1 MLSKHTE
8 EIKKSLIKPKE
19 EIKSLPL
26 PESELIKRAKEG
38 NDEAFE
44 MLISRYEK
52 KIYNL
57 AYRFLN
63 NEEDAAEVLQETLIR
78 AYRFIKKFQERS
90 SFYTWLYRIAVNVSL
105 RKLKKRSKEEKVVSL
120 DENVP
125 GYEEIPQEIPDETQ
139 NPEIIYQRKQLQ
151 EAVRRALEEL
161 PDAYRSV
168 VFLKDVEGLSNK
180 EIAEILKLT
189 VPAVKSRLHRGR
201 LFLREKL
208 KHLIK
213 I

>member
-1 MLSKHTE
+1 MIEKQRNE
-8 EIKKSLIKPKE
+8 VKKSLIKPKE

-38 NDEAFE
+38 KDEFFE

-63 NEEDAAEVLQETLIR
+63 NEQDAIEVLQETLIR

-90 SFYTWLYRIAVNVSL
+90 SFYTWLYRIAMNVAL
-105 RKLKKRSKEEKVVSL
+105 RKLKRRSKEEKVISL
-120 DENVP
+120 DQTVP
-125 GYEEIPQEIPDETQ
+125 GYEDIPQEIPDETQ
-139 NPEIIYQRKQLQ
+139 NPELIYERKELQ
-151 EAVRRALEEL
+151 KAIRKALEEV
-161 PDAYRSV
+161 PEVYRSV
-168 VFLKDVEGLSNK
+168 VLLKDVEGLSNK

-208 KHLIK
+208 KDLIK

>member
-1 MLSKHTE
+1 M
-8 EIKKSLIKPKE
+8 KSLIKPKE
-19 EIKSLPL
+19 ELKSLPL
-26 PESELIKRAKEG
+26 TESELIKRAKEG

-78 AYRFIKKFQERS
+78 AYRFLKKFEERS
-90 SFYTWLYRIAVNVSL
+90 SFYTWLYRIAVNVAL
-105 RKLKKRSKEEKVVSL
+105 RKLKKRAKESKVVSL
-120 DENVP
+120 DEGIP
-125 GYEEIPQEIPDETQ
+125 QHEGIPQEIPDEAQ
-139 NPEIIYQRKQLQ
+139 NPEVIYKRKQIQ
-151 EAVRRALEEL
+151 ETVQKALAEL
-161 PDAYRSV
+161 PEAYRSV
-168 VFLKDVEGLSNK
+168 VFLRDVEGLSNK
-180 EIAEILKLT
+180 EVAEILKIS
-189 VPAVKSRLHRGR
+189 VSAVKSRLHRGR

>member
-1 MLSKHTE
+1 MLSKETE
-8 EIKKSLIKPKE
+8 ETRKSLIKPQE

-26 PESELIKRAKEG
+26 TESELIKRAKEG

-44 MLISRYEK
+44 MLISQYEK

-63 NEEDAAEVLQETLIR
+63 NEEDAIEVLQETLIR
-78 AYRFIKKFQERS
+78 AYRFIKKFQEKS
-90 SFYTWLYRIAVNVSL
+90 SFYTWLYRIAMNVTL
-105 RKLKKRSKEEKVVSL
+105 KKLKKRSREDKIVSL
-120 DENVP
+120 DQTVP
-125 GYEEIPQEIPDETQ
+125 GYEDIPQEIPDETQ
-139 NPEIIYQRKQLQ
+139 NPEVIYERKKIQ
-151 EAVRRALEEL
+151 EAVQKALQEL

-180 EIAEILKLT
+180 EVAEILKLS

>member
-1 MLSKHTE
+1 MLAKQANGT
-8 EIKKSLIKPKE
+8 KKGLVKPKG

-26 PESELIKRAKEG
+26 PESELIKRSKEG
-38 NDEAFE
+38 NEEAFE
-44 MLISRYEK
+44 MLISPYEK

-63 NEEDAAEVLQETLIR
+63 NEQDAIEVLQETLIR
-78 AYRFIKKFQERS
+78 AYRFIKKFQEKS
-90 SFYTWLYRIAVNVSL
+90 AFYTWLYRIAMNVAL
-105 RKLKKRSKEEKVVSL
+105 RKLKKRSKEDKVVSL
-120 DENVP
+120 DQMVP
-125 GYEEIPQEIPDETQ
+125 GYEDIPQEIPDETQ
-139 NPEIIYQRKQLQ
+139 NPEVIYERKQIQ
-151 EAVRRALEEL
+151 EAVRKALEEI
-161 PDAYRSV
+161 PEAYRSV

-180 EIAEILKLT
+180 EVAEILKLT

>member
-1 MLSKHTE
+1 MVEKET
-8 EIKKSLIKPKE
+8 KKSLIRPKE

-38 NDEAFE
+38 RDDAFE

-63 NEEDAAEVLQETLIR
+63 NEQDAIEVLQETLIR
-78 AYRFIKKFQERS
+78 AYRFIKKFQEKS
-90 SFYTWLYRIAVNVSL
+90 SFYTWLYRIAINVTL

-120 DENVP
+120 DQTIP
-125 GYEEIPQEIPDETQ
+125 GYEDIFQEIPDETQ
-139 NPEIIYQRKQLQ
+139 NPELIYERKELQ
-151 EAVRRALEEL
+151 KAVRKALEEI
-161 PDAYRSV
+161 PEAYRSV

-201 LFLREKL
+201 LILREKL
-208 KHLIK
+208 KDLIK

>member
-1 MLSKHTE
+1 MDGTKN
-8 EIKKSLIKPKE
+8 SLIKPKE

-63 NEEDAAEVLQETLIR
+63 NEEEAIEVLQETLIR
-78 AYRFIKKFQERS
+78 AYRFIKKFEERS
-90 SFYTWLYRIAVNVSL
+90 SFYTWLYRIAVNVAL
-105 RKLKKRSKEEKVVSL
+105 RKLKKRSKEEKVLSL
-120 DENVP
+120 DQTVP
-125 GYEEIPQEIPDETQ
+125 GYEDIPQEIPDDSQ
-139 NPEIIYQRKQLQ
+139 NPEIIYEQKRIQ
-151 EAVRRALEEL
+151 ETVRRALEEM
-161 PDAYRSV
+161 PEAYRAV
-168 VFLKDVEGLSNK
+168 IFLRDVEGLSNK
-180 EIAEILKLT
+180 EVAEILKLS

-208 KHLIK
+208 KYLIK